1 MTRLP
6 LAVFHKFPANLILF
20 LIIAQLLCSQ
30 IVVAT
35 DAFEARRSPDVRL
48 LIDVS
53 ADSVSQDEA
62 LFLRQWLEGF
72 LQLLPADA
80 RAGMWRFADTVDEV
94 LPPGSLVM
102 RNWRA
107 RPLVNSGALSD
118 LPAALTVATVAP
130 GAADPMFE
138 TTIIVLTD
146 SGVNV
151 SASPISNAHAARN
164 ILTELAPAMREAGI
178 TVHTVALGDEADGF
192 LLRALAHGT
201 NGLDFQAKSVA
212 DLPAVMLQLLDI
224 TTPASA
230 VVVHERGFTLGESDR
245 ELRIL
250 MTHLPGDNAA
260 LVDATEAVLSK
271 NSVPS
276 ETVWHAGNILD
287 VVIWPNPAPGRW
299 QWRGVAETDSVIRV
313 SEGVGILAGKL
324 PSVIPAGSQQ
334 SWQLELPA
342 AGRISAADG
351 FALRVEVT
359 DPQGE
364 QKLIALAA
372 PGTGVAGERY
382 IAELPVF
389 DLPGRYRVVA
399 RLDNLDI
406 TRQTVTWVEVLPT
419 GLNQSITTRSR
430 DASQQNF
437 QRPVLSLAAM
447 GLVALV
453 ILAWVLRQRRQRKLE
468 LWHRRFQDPD

>member
-6 LAVFHKFPANLILF
+6 LAVLHKFPANLIQF
-20 LIIAQLLCSQ
+20 LIIAALLCSQ
-30 IVVAT
+30 IAVAK
-35 DAFEARRSPDVRL
+35 DAFEARRLPDVRL

-62 LFLRQWLEGF
+62 LLLRQWLEGF
-72 LQLLPADA
+72 LHMLPADA
-80 RAGMWRFADTVDEV
+80 RAGVWRFADTVDEV
-94 LPPGSLVM
+94 LPLSASVT

-107 RPLVNSGALSD
+107 RQLVNSGILSD
-118 LPAALTVATVAP
+118 LPAALTAATVAP
-130 GAADPMFE
+130 EAADPMFE

-151 SASPISNAHAARN
+151 SASPISNAHAART
-164 ILTELAPAMREAGI
+164 ILTKLVPAMREAGI
-178 TVHTVALGDEADGF
+178 IVHTVALGDEADDF
-192 LLRALAHGT
+192 LLRSLAHGT

-212 DLPAVMLQLLDI
+212 DLPSVMLQLLDI

-230 VVVHERGFTLGESDR
+230 VVVHEGGFTLGESDR
-245 ELRIL
+245 ELHML
-250 MTHLPGDNAA
+250 LTHLPGDNAV
-260 LVDATEAVLSK
+260 LVDTAQTVLLQS
-271 NSVPS
+271 SAPS
-276 ETVWHAGNILD
+276 ETVWHAGNSLD
-287 VVIWPNPAPGRW
+287 VVTWPNPAPGRW
-299 QWRGVAETDSVIRV
+299 QWRGVADSDSVIRV
-313 SEGVGILAGKL
+313 SEGVGILAGRL
-324 PSVIPAGSQQ
+324 PSVMPAGSQQ
-334 SWQLELPA
+334 SWQLELPD
-342 AGRISAADG
+342 AGRISAAHG
-351 FALRVEVT
+351 FALTVEVT
-359 DPQGE
+359 DPQGD

-382 IAELPVF
+382 IVELPVF
-389 DLPGRYRVVA
+389 DLPGRYRVLA
-399 RLDNLDI
+399 RLNNLDI

-437 QRPVLSLAAM
+437 QRPVLSLAAL

-453 ILAWVLRQRRQRKLE
+453 ILAWVLRQRRLRKLE

>member
-6 LAVFHKFPANLILF
+6 LAVLHKFPANLIQL
-20 LIIAQLLCSQ
+20 LIIAALLCSQ
-30 IVVAT
+30 IAVAT
-35 DAFEARRSPDVRL
+35 DAFEARRLPDVRL

-62 LFLRQWLEGF
+62 LLLHQWLEGF
-72 LQLLPADA
+72 LHMLPADA
-80 RAGMWRFADTVDEV
+80 RAGVWRFADTVDEI
-94 LPPGSLVM
+94 LPPGVSVT

-107 RPLVNSGALSD
+107 RQLVNSGILSD
-118 LPAALTVATVAP
+118 LPAALTAATVAP
-130 GAADPMFE
+130 GAAVPMFD

-151 SASPISNAHAARN
+151 SASPISNAHAARS

-178 TVHTVALGDEADGF
+178 TVHTVALGEEADGF

-201 NGLDFQAKSVA
+201 NGLDFEAKSVA
-212 DLPAVMLQLLDI
+212 DLSRVMLQLLDI

-230 VVVHERGFTLGESDR
+230 VVVHERGFTLGEADR
-245 ELRIL
+245 ELRML
-250 MTHLPGDNAA
+250 LTHLPGDNAA
-260 LVDATEAVLSK
+260 LVDAGQAVLSK
-271 NSVPS
+271 TSAPS
-276 ETVWHAGNILD
+276 ETVWRAGNSLD
-287 VVIWPNPAPGRW
+287 VVSWPNPAPGRW
-299 QWRGVAETDSVIRV
+299 QWRGVADSDSVIRV
-313 SEGVGILAGKL
+313 LEGVGILAGKL
-324 PSVIPAGSQQ
+324 PSVMPAGSQQ
-334 SWQLELPA
+334 SWPLELPA

-351 FALRVEVT
+351 FALTVEVT
-359 DPQGE
+359 DPQGD

-389 DLPGRYRVVA
+389 DLPGRYRVLA
-399 RLDNLDI
+399 RLNNLDI
-406 TRQTVTWVEVLPT
+406 TRQTVAWVEVLPT

-430 DASQQNF
+430 DVSQQNF
-437 QRPVLSLAAM
+437 QRPVLSLAAL
-447 GLVALV
+447 GLVTLI